1 LPDLELLIAKA
12 AAVERGVARVR
23 EESVAAGE
31 HFNTDFTRQDA
42 AVLNLQR
49 ACEAAIDMAQHIFRT
64 EQLGVA
70 STAGETF
77 DLVARAG
84 WIDPTLAERLRRMVG
99 FRNIAVHDY
108 QTLFLGVVVDI
119 IQNHLDD
126 FTMFTRAVLTRRS

>member
-1 LPDLELLIAKA
+1 M
-12 AAVERGVARVR
+12 R

-31 HFNTDFTRQDA
+31 RFNTDFTRQDA

-49 ACEAAIDMAQHIFRT
+49 ACEAAIDMAQHIVRT

-70 STAGETF
+70 STTGETF
-77 DLVARAG
+77 DLLARAG